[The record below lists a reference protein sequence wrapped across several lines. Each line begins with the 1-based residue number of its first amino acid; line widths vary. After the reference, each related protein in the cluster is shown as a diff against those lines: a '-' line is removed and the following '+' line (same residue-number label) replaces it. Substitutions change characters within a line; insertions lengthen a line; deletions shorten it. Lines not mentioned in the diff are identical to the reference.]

1 MAALVS
7 ARSESIVTLLNPVI
21 LARKLWRHRD
31 LIVQL
36 TRREIE
42 GRYRGAYLGILWSL
56 AHPLLMLTVYTLVFG
71 VIFQSR
77 WPQAR
82 TDSLADFALI
92 LFAGLSAYSCFSET
106 VGRAAGAVVSVPNY
120 VKKVIFPLEVLPIS
134 ILGSALFHM
143 LISISVLLVV
153 HLAIGGG
160 MPWTVILLPLVSL
173 PLIFL
178 SLGLAWFVASLGVY
192 IRDVGQ
198 AIGIVLQVMF
208 FLTPIFYSIEII
220 PEPFRTLVLFNPMA
234 PVTENFRRVLL
245 WGQLPSFPGTLWW
258 ILGTGAVMM
267 LGHAWFMKTRK
278 GFADVL

>member
-1 MAALVS
+1 
-7 ARSESIVTLLNPVI
+7 
-21 LARKLWRHRD
+21 
-31 LIVQL
+31 
-36 TRREIE
+36 
-42 GRYRGAYLGILWSL
+42 
-56 AHPLLMLTVYTLVFG
+56 MLTVYTLVFG

-82 TDSLADFALI
+82 SDSLADFALI

-106 VGRAAGAVVSVPNY
+106 VSRAAGSIVSVPNY
-120 VKKVIFPLEVLPIS
+120 VKKVIFPLEVLPVS
-134 ILGSALFHM
+134 ILGAALFHM
-143 LISISVLLVV
+143 LVSIGVLLVA
-153 HLAIGGG
+153 HLALGGG

-178 SLGLAWFVASLGVY
+178 ALGIAWFVASLGVY

-220 PEPFRTLVLFNPMA
+220 PEPFRTLVLLNPMA

-258 ILGTGAVMM
+258 ILGTGVVMM
-267 LGHAWFMKTRK
+267 LGYAWFMKTRK

>member
-1 MAALVS
+1 MAVLVF
-7 ARSESIVTLLNPVI
+7 RHTERIVALLNPLHLV
-21 LARKLWRHRD
+21 RTVWRHRD

-71 VIFQSR
+71 IIFKSR

-82 TDSLADFALI
+82 SDSLADFALI

-106 VGRAAGAVVSVPNY
+106 VSRAAGSIVSVPNY

-134 ILGSALFHM
+134 ILGAALFHM
-143 LISISVLLVV
+143 LVSISVLLVV

-160 MPWTVILLPLVSL
+160 LPWTVILLPLVSL

-178 SLGLAWFVASLGVY
+178 ALGIGWFVASLGVY

-208 FLTPIFYSIEII
+208 FLTPIFYSIDMI

-234 PVTENFRRVLL
+234 PVTENFRRVVL

-267 LGHAWFMKTRK
+267 LGYAWFMKTRK

>member
-1 MAALVS
+1 MATLIIS
-7 ARSESIVTLLNPVI
+7 RSPRIIDYLNPI
-21 LARKLWRHRD
+21 LLARNLWRHRD

-42 GRYRGAYLGILWSL
+42 GRYRGAYLGMLWSL
-56 AHPLLMLTVYTLVFG
+56 AHPLLMLSVYTLVFG

-82 TDSLADFALI
+82 TDSLVDFALI

-106 VGRAAGAVVSVPNY
+106 VGRSSGVIVSVPNY

-134 ILGSALFHM
+134 ILGAALFHM
-143 LISISVLLVV
+143 LISVGVLLVV
-153 HLAIGGG
+153 HLLVGGG
-160 MPWTVILLPLVSL
+160 LPWTIILLPLVSL

-192 IRDVGQ
+192 IRDIGQ
-198 AIGIVLQVMF
+198 AVGIVLQVTF

-258 ILGTGAVMM
+258 ILGTGAMMM
-267 LGHAWFMKTRK
+267 LGYAWFMKTRK

>member
-1 MAALVS
+1 MAVLVS
-7 ARSESIVTLLNPVI
+7 TRTEGIFALLNP
-21 LARKLWRHRD
+21 LHLGRTLWRHRD

-82 TDSLADFALI
+82 SDSLADFALI

-106 VGRAAGAVVSVPNY
+106 VGRAAGSIVSVPNY

-134 ILGSALFHM
+134 ILGAALFHM
-143 LISISVLLVV
+143 LVSIGVLLVA
-153 HLAIGGG
+153 HLALGGG

-178 SLGLAWFVASLGVY
+178 ALGIAWFVASLGVY

-220 PEPFRTLVLFNPMA
+220 PEPFRTLVLLNPMA

-258 ILGTGAVMM
+258 ILATGAVMM
-267 LGHAWFMKTRK
+267 LGYAWFMKTRK

>member
-1 MAALVS
+1 MAVLVS
-7 ARSESIVTLLNPVI
+7 TRAEGI
-21 LARKLWRHRD
+21 LALLSPVHLASKLWRHRD
-31 LIVQL
+31 LIIQL

-42 GRYRGAYLGILWSL
+42 GRYRGAYLGLLWSL

-77 WPQAR
+77 WPQSR
-82 TDSLADFALI
+82 SDSLAEFALI

-106 VGRAAGAVVSVPNY
+106 VGRAAGSIVSVPNY

-134 ILGSALFHM
+134 ILGAALFHM
-143 LISISVLLVV
+143 LVSISVLLVV

-160 MPWTVILLPLVSL
+160 LPWTVVLLPLVSL

-178 SLGLAWFVASLGVY
+178 TLGIGWFVASLGVY

-198 AIGIVLQVMF
+198 AVGIVLQLMF
-208 FLTPIFYSIEII
+208 FLTPIFYSIDII

-234 PVTENFRRVLL
+234 PITENFRRVLL

-258 ILGTGAVMM
+258 ILGTGVVML

>member
-1 MAALVS
+1 MAVLVS
-7 ARSESIVTLLNPVI
+7 RRTESIVALLNPLH
-21 LARKLWRHRD
+21 LARTVWRHRD
-31 LIVQL
+31 LIMQL

-71 VIFQSR
+71 VIFRSR

-82 TDSLADFALI
+82 SDSLADFALI

-106 VGRAAGAVVSVPNY
+106 VSRAAGSIVSVPNY

-134 ILGSALFHM
+134 ILGAALFHM
-143 LISISVLLVV
+143 LVSISVLLVV

-160 MPWTVILLPLVSL
+160 LTWTVILLPLVSL

-178 SLGLAWFVASLGVY
+178 ALGIGWFVASLGVY

-208 FLTPIFYSIEII
+208 FLTPIFYSIDMI

-267 LGHAWFMKTRK
+267 LGYAWFMKTRK

>member
-1 MAALVS
+1 MATLILS
-7 ARSESIVTLLNPVI
+7 RSSRIIDYLNPI
-21 LARKLWRHRD
+21 LLARNVWRHRD
-31 LIVQL
+31 LIAQL

-42 GRYRGAYLGILWSL
+42 GRYRGAYLGMLWSL
-56 AHPLLMLTVYTLVFG
+56 AHPLLMLSVYTLVFG
-71 VIFQSR
+71 VIFRSR

-82 TDSLADFALI
+82 TDSLVDFALI
-92 LFAGLSAYSCFSET
+92 LFAGLSAYACFSET
-106 VGRAAGAVVSVPNY
+106 VGRSSGVIVSVPNY

-134 ILGSALFHM
+134 ILGAALFHM
-143 LISISVLLVV
+143 LISVGVLLIV
-153 HLAIGGG
+153 HLLVGGG
-160 MPWTVILLPLVSL
+160 LPWTIILLPLVSL

-192 IRDVGQ
+192 IRDIGQ
-198 AIGIVLQVMF
+198 AVGIVLQVMF

-220 PEPFRTLVLFNPMA
+220 PEPFRTLVLLNPMA

-258 ILGTGAVMM
+258 ILGTGVVMM
-267 LGHAWFMKTRK
+267 LGYAWFMKTRK

>member
-1 MAALVS
+1 
-7 ARSESIVTLLNPVI
+7 
-21 LARKLWRHRD
+21 
-31 LIVQL
+31 
-36 TRREIE
+36 
-42 GRYRGAYLGILWSL
+42 
-56 AHPLLMLTVYTLVFG
+56 
-71 VIFQSR
+71 
-77 WPQAR
+77 
-82 TDSLADFALI
+82 
-92 LFAGLSAYSCFSET
+92 
-106 VGRAAGAVVSVPNY
+106 VSVPNY
-120 VKKVIFPLEVLPIS
+120 VKKVIFPLEVLPVS
-134 ILGSALFHM
+134 ILGAALFHM
-143 LISISVLLVV
+143 LVSIGVLLVA
-153 HLAIGGG
+153 HLALGGG

-178 SLGLAWFVASLGVY
+178 ALGIAWFVASLGVY

-267 LGHAWFMKTRK
+267 LGYAWFMKTRK

>member
-1 MAALVS
+1 MAVLVS
-7 ARSESIVTLLNPVI
+7 ARSESIVTLLNPI
-21 LARKLWRHRD
+21 IMARTLWRRRD

-106 VGRAAGAVVSVPNY
+106 VGRAAGAIVSVPNY

-143 LISISVLLVV
+143 LISVGVLLVV

-208 FLTPIFYSIEII
+208 FLTPIFYSINMI
-220 PEPFRTLVLFNPMA
+220 PEPFRTLVLLNPMA

-258 ILGTGAVMM
+258 IMGTGAIMM
-267 LGHAWFMKTRK
+267 LGYAWFMKTRK

>member
-1 MAALVS
+1 MAVLVS
-7 ARSESIVTLLNPVI
+7 TRSESIIASLNPVI

-106 VGRAAGAVVSVPNY
+106 VGRAAGSIVGVPNY

-143 LISISVLLVV
+143 LISIGVLLAV

-160 MPWTVILLPLVSL
+160 MPWTVVLLPLVSL

-208 FLTPIFYSIEII
+208 FLTPIFYSINMI
-220 PEPFRTLVLFNPMA
+220 PEPFRTLVLLNPMA

-258 ILGTGAVMM
+258 IIGTGAIMM